1 MMRGLFVA
9 MALAGA
15 MAAGL
20 APAAHAQS
28 FPQKPVRVVL
38 PFVAGSGPDLV
49 ARLLTEKMAQSTGQ
63 QFIVDNRAGANG
75 QIALEA
81 VAKSAPDGYTIVFA
95 DIGQFA
101 INPSL
106 YKKLPYD
113 VEADFAPIAIA
124 YTTPFY
130 VLVSG
135 KGPYKTLAELLAAAK
150 AKPGGINFASAGS
163 GSPTQLFMEQLKSA
177 AGVDMAHIP
186 FKGGPQI
193 IPAILSGDVASV
205 MLGMASVRGLVETGQ
220 LRALAVTSA
229 SRAGGFPDIPT
240 VAEAGGPKGF
250 NAVTWVAFAAP
261 GKTPR
266 DIIDK
271 LNSELRKALALPEV
285 RTRMAAMGFDPAGGT
300 PEQMAQ
306 RIREDNATYS
316 VIIKATG
323 AQAD

>member
-1 MMRGLFVA
+1 MMRGIVVT

-15 MAAGL
+15 IAAGL

-38 PFVAGSGPDLV
+38 PFVAGAGPDLV

-63 QFIVDNRAGANG
+63 QFIIDNRAGANG
-75 QIALEA
+75 LIALES
-81 VAKSAPDGYTIVFA
+81 VAKSPPDGYTIVFA

-113 VEADFAPIAIA
+113 AEADFAPIALA

-130 VLVSG
+130 VLASG

-150 AKPGGINFASAGS
+150 AKPGGVNFASAGS
-163 GSPTQLFMEQLKSA
+163 GSPTQLFMEQLKTA

-205 MLGMASVRGLVETGQ
+205 MLGMASVKGLVETGQ

-229 SRAGGFPDIPT
+229 TRAGGFPDIPT
-240 VAEAGGPKGF
+240 VAEAAGLKGF

-261 GKTPR
+261 AKTPR
-266 DIIDK
+266 DIVDK
-271 LNSELRKALALPEV
+271 LNGEIRKALALPEV
-285 RTRMAAMGFDPAGGT
+285 RTRMAAMGFDPAGGS

-306 RIREDNATYS
+306 RVREDSATYS
-316 VIIKATG
+316 TIIKATG

>member
-1 MMRGLFVA
+1 MRGLFVA